1 MGLPWRQR
9 PNPSRCLRIVQDW
22 PDQPSEMIQ
31 GLSNN
36 SKGGLRG
43 LIMGK
48 VVTIC
53 SLAPPGPDEVGAG
66 PQQEGVRT
74 DRWQSGGLEAGEL
87 S

>member
-1 MGLPWRQR
+1 METEAKPQPLPQDSPGLAR
-9 PNPSRCLRIVQDW
+9 SA
-22 PDQPSEMIQ
+22 SETVQ

-53 SLAPPGPDEVGAG
+53 SLAPPGPDDVGAG